1 MPLEQKIQDYPRILR
16 TSSLFWT
23 FLTSLT
29 KNTAVESYLT
39 EKKISWN
46 LILCLLRPSGDN
58 IAISSLGQKLASN
71 SINVTG
77 SFLIWRK
84 TVTINHEIMT
94 ICQLFSVRVKA
105 FEFGGVHK
113 LCWQIFG
120 LFWPPT
126 PLRWYFLPYKPWQ
139 KQDISGLP
147 THLLL

>member
-29 KNTAVESYLT
+29 KNTAVCCIFESYLT

-120 LFWPPT
+120 LFLTTYPPALIFST
-126 PLRWYFLPYKPWQ
+126 L
-139 KQDISGLP
+139 
-147 THLLL
+147 